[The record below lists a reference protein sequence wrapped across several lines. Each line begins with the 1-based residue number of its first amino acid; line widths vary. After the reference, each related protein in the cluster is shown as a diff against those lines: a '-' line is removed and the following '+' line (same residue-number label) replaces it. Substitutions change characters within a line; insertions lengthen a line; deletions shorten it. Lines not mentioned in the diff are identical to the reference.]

1 MRKKKSRETVEN
13 SIKVSEKVETDVL
26 ETIEYKYKGQR
37 DIDIIIEQPEFTSLC
52 PKTGLPDFGCIII
65 KYRPNTKIIE
75 LKSLKFYLLQYRS
88 IGVFYEHVV
97 NYILDDLVDA
107 LAPQWMEVAGN
118 FTARGGITTRV
129 VAVYEGENAI

>member
-37 DIDIIIEQPEFTSLC
+37 NIDIIIEQPEFTSLC

>member
-37 DIDIIIEQPEFTSLC
+37 NIDIIIEQPEFTSLC
-52 PKTGLPDFGCIII
+52 PKTGLPDFGCITI

>member
-88 IGVFYEHVV
+88 MGVFYEHVV